1 MHLCEI
7 IHIYNYILYI
17 YTYLFYI
24 INLLLI
30 CLKIIQKQ
38 AFYYKEVWIFID

>member
-7 IHIYNYILYI
+7 IQFI